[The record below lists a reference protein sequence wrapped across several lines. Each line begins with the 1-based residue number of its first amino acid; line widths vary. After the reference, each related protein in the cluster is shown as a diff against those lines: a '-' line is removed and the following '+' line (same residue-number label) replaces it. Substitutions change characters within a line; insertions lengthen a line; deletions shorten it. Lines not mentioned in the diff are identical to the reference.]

1 MVLDER
7 ASISFRGGPNDGKTL
22 SLSGGPLVVGRGPDN
37 DIDINDSTVSRRH
50 ALMLE
55 TSRGFIIR
63 DLNSANG
70 TFINRERL
78 GDEERTLRHGDRV
91 RVGAGKVTLIF
102 RQKGPTTLNMDVQ
115 PPIEDEESEAEDAGG
130 PSPER
135 DERSASLTGKESV
148 LMELLE
154 SRKFSA
160 VSVDEICRSVW
171 PELSLDSVLEDGTLE
186 RTISRIRDHL
196 DEATDDPDHLI
207 TAGDY
212 GYLLV

>member
-1 MVLDER
+1 M
-7 ASISFRGGPNDGKTL
+7 SFRGGPNDGKTL

-37 DIDINDSTVSRRH
+37 DIDINDDTVSRRH

-55 TSRGFIIR
+55 TSRGFIVR

-70 TFINRERL
+70 TFINRQRL
-78 GDEERTLRHGDRV
+78 GEEERTLSHGDRM
-91 RVGAGKVTLIF
+91 RVGSGKVTLIF
-102 RQKGPTTLNMDVQ
+102 RQKAPTTLSMDAQ
-115 PPIEDEESEAEDAGG
+115 PPNDDEEAEDTGE
-130 PSPER
+130 SSTER
-135 DERSASLTGKESV
+135 GERSASLTGKESV

-160 VSVDEICRSVW
+160 ISVDEICRYVW

-186 RTISRIRDHL
+186 RTISRIRRHL
-196 DEATDDPDHLI
+196 DEAPDDPDHLI
-207 TAGDY
+207 TAGHY

>member
-22 SLSGGPLVVGRGPDN
+22 SLSGGPLVLGRGPDN
-37 DIDINDSTVSRRH
+37 DIDVNDDTVSRRH

-55 TSRGFIIR
+55 TSRGFIVR

-70 TFINRERL
+70 TFINRQRL
-78 GDEERTLRHGDRV
+78 GEEERALSHGDRM
-91 RVGAGKVTLIF
+91 RVGSGKVTLIF
-102 RQKGPTTLNMDVQ
+102 RQKGPTTLSMHAQ
-115 PPIEDEESEAEDAGG
+115 PPVEDEEAEDAGD
-130 PSPER
+130 SSAER
-135 DERSASLTGKESV
+135 DEPGVSLTGTESV

-160 VSVDEICRSVW
+160 VSVDEICRHVW
-171 PELSLDSVLEDGTLE
+171 PELGLDSVLEDGTLG
-186 RTISRIRDHL
+186 RAISRVREHL
-196 DEATDDPDHLI
+196 DEAPDDPDHLI

-212 GYLLV
+212 GYLIV